1 MTCVH
6 CARFI
11 SDEAMFCEFWGTD
24 QRASPGI
31 RSLRRSRA
39 NRKIAGVCGGIANYL
54 GIDPMLV
61 RLVWAVLT
69 IVPGSIL
76 LGVLAYLVAW
86 LLTKEAA
93 PDSEPKVGLDRTK
106 RLFRSLTDAKIAGVC
121 GGIAQYF
128 AVDATAL
135 RLLWI
140 ALSIFPGLVVCGI
153 MAYGAAWFLMPRES
167 TPIEQHQQ
175 S

>member
-1 MTCVH
+1 ML
-6 CARFI
+6 
-11 SDEAMFCEFWGTD
+11 
-24 QRASPGI
+24 Q
-31 RSLRRSRA
+31 
-39 NRKIAGVCGGIANYL
+39 AGV
-54 GIDPMLV
+54 V
-61 RLVWAVLT
+61 RGEPR

-76 LGVLAYLVAW
+76 LGVLAYLVAG